1 VAKNTVIK
9 ESTGERMPFLRGVL
23 VQSIVTAGLSFQD
36 AYQVAQLIRKQLDES
51 GEITTTELQARVIST
66 LREQFGDVV
75 ADAYKTESEGGPRTT
90 VLTPSGVRPFST
102 TILTRSLE
110 ACAIAHEKALET
122 ARQVQEA
129 LLQDNLLEI
138 DKPALRRLVYRQ
150 LQVHLSQDA
159 ADRYLSWRQFKDSG
173 EPLIVMVGG
182 ITGTGKSTVTN
193 ELAYRLNV
201 VRTQSTDMLRE
212 IVRCYLGP
220 GDVPSLSY
228 SSFEAWKGLST
239 QHDSAKTKASVSPVV
254 AGFMSQ
260 FNIVRG
266 GLEATLARAVK
277 ERHDLIVDGIHVLP
291 TELELESIRS
301 NAVVVSVV
309 LVVATREMLASR
321 LIDRGHQQP
330 GRASSRYLKHL
341 DAIWELQSHLVELAE
356 AEEVDL
362 IFNWEIEETVS
373 DVIEIVTTR
382 IRERYPSD
390 ESTLGCTDNG

>member
-1 VAKNTVIK
+1 
-9 ESTGERMPFLRGVL
+9 MPFLRGIL
-23 VQSIVTAGLSFQD
+23 VQSIASAGLAFQD
-36 AYQVAQLIRKQLDES
+36 AYQIAQLIRNQLDES
-51 GEITTTELQARVIST
+51 GEVTTIELQARVTSA
-66 LREQFGDVV
+66 LRERFGDVV
-75 ADAYKTESEGGPRTT
+75 ADTYEIQLNGVLQTT
-90 VLTPSGVRPFST
+90 VLTASGGRPFST

-122 ARQVQEA
+122 ARLVQET
-129 LLQDNLLEI
+129 LVQDNLLEI
-138 DKPALRRLVYRQ
+138 DKLTLRQLVYRQ
-150 LQVHLSQDA
+150 LQEHLTQDA

-220 GDVPSLSY
+220 EDVPSLSY
-228 SSFEAWKGLST
+228 SSFEAWKGLPT
-239 QHDSAKTKASVSPVV
+239 QQNHSEIKATVSSVI

-260 FNIVRG
+260 FNIVRS

-330 GRASSRYLKHL
+330 SRASSRYLENL
-341 DAIWELQSHLVELAE
+341 DAIWELQSHQVELAE
-356 AEEVDL
+356 AGDVDL
-362 IFNWEIEETVS
+362 IFNWEIEETVI
-373 DVIEIVTTR
+373 DVLERVSTR
-382 IRERYPSD
+382 ICERYPPD
-390 ESTLGCTDNG
+390 ESILHCADNG

>member
-1 VAKNTVIK
+1 
-9 ESTGERMPFLRGVL
+9 MPFLRGIL
-23 VQSIVTAGLSFQD
+23 VQSIASAGLSFQD
-36 AYQVAQLIRKQLDES
+36 AYQIAQLIRNQLDES
-51 GEITTTELQARVIST
+51 GEITTIELQARVTSA
-66 LREQFGDVV
+66 LRERFGDVV
-75 ADAYKTESEGGPRTT
+75 ADTYETQLNGVLQTT
-90 VLTPSGVRPFST
+90 VLTASGGRPFST

-122 ARQVQEA
+122 ARLVQET
-129 LLQDNLLEI
+129 LVQDNLLEI
-138 DKPALRRLVYRQ
+138 DKLTLRQLVYRQ
-150 LQVHLSQDA
+150 LQEHLTQDA

-220 GDVPSLSY
+220 EDVPSLSY
-228 SSFEAWKGLST
+228 SSFEAWKGLPT
-239 QHDSAKTKASVSPVV
+239 QQNHSEIKATVSPVI

-260 FNIVRG
+260 FNIVRS

-330 GRASSRYLKHL
+330 SRASSRYLENL
-341 DAIWELQSHLVELAE
+341 DAIWELQSHQVKLAE
-356 AEEVDL
+356 AGDVDL
-362 IFNWEIEETVS
+362 IFNWEIEETVR
-373 DVIEIVTTR
+373 DVLERVTTR
-382 IRERYPSD
+382 ICERYPPD
-390 ESTLGCTDNG
+390 ESILHCVDNG

>member
-1 VAKNTVIK
+1 
-9 ESTGERMPFLRGVL
+9 MPFLRGIL
-23 VQSIVTAGLSFQD
+23 VQSIASAGLAFQD
-36 AYQVAQLIRKQLDES
+36 AYQIAQLIRNQLDES
-51 GEITTTELQARVIST
+51 GEVTTIELQARVTSA
-66 LREQFGDVV
+66 LRERFGDVV
-75 ADAYKTESEGGPRTT
+75 ADTYEIQLNGVLQTT
-90 VLTPSGVRPFST
+90 VLTASGGRPFST

-122 ARQVQEA
+122 ARLVQET
-129 LLQDNLLEI
+129 LVQDNLLEI
-138 DKPALRRLVYRQ
+138 DKLTLRQLVYRQ
-150 LQVHLSQDA
+150 LQEHLTQDA

-193 ELAYRLNV
+193 ELAYPLNV
-201 VRTQSTDMLRE
+201 VRAQSTDMLRE

-220 GDVPSLSY
+220 EDVPSLSY
-228 SSFEAWKGLST
+228 SSFEAWKGLPT
-239 QHDSAKTKASVSPVV
+239 QQNHSEIKATVSPVI

-260 FNIVRG
+260 FNIVRS

-309 LVVATREMLASR
+309 LVVATRGMLASR

-330 GRASSRYLKHL
+330 SRASSRYLEHL

-356 AEEVDL
+356 AGDVDL
-362 IFNWEIEETVS
+362 IFNWEIEETVI
-373 DVIEIVTTR
+373 DVLERVSTR
-382 IRERYPSD
+382 ICERYPPD
-390 ESTLGCTDNG
+390 ESILHCADNG